1 MYKYFPRIIGMFLTI
16 LSVIWLSSITV
27 FAYSDDELCNMALQY
42 YVNKTGYTPGHV
54 NIDTN
59 GVIHLYDIV
68 GNHTATCDWYSV
80 DRNTGIG
87 TNMLN
92 EPIDLSPY
100 APVQTPAPSES
111 VTAPSEDN
119 IPPKV
124 TNPPENDIKPTEIAF
139 DEGKKIEINWGWDLF
154 DQDALEYSNDLAIS
168 ASVLNQMAESSQDD
182 VESCLGMIGLENI
195 SSQNYSADW
204 SWEECKLGI
213 TFASCKTSFDGIEKI
228 IITMTIEDLPGYR
241 NLMADI
247 ATQIDGASRA
257 EDIVA
262 DELTNYLSKTADFYS
277 CDLNRDNTILF
288 ASGHG
293 FGGAVA
299 GMLSD
304 SLQEYTSSENT
315 FIYTFGT
322 TNYIPE
328 DNKGESYGNIHN
340 IINAG
345 DLTPFLPTGYTH
357 YGEDWYIDI
366 ANEEENASVE
376 NHAVSTYLECLL
388 DNAPSNTIP
397 DADNIYALSS
407 IQGAVDI
414 QILDNKDA
422 SLGEIKSQTIT
433 PSEDC
438 QVFILTDSDKNYIY
452 APIGSTYRLSIK
464 GTGDSIM
471 SFTQQT
477 VDVCSG
483 EILEVKTFNN
493 VKLANGKELSAN
505 ITTEAPV
512 SEVQLFVLDNDN
524 TKIAEVLEDGTEEL
538 LVQETTASETSAQ
551 PQPQP
556 IGTIIAIVLVIVAAI
571 LLIIGIIAFRRS
583 QIDPQKSKLGKIMI
597 IVSIITL
604 VFALILVKILQE
616 DSPGEQQIPEQ
627 NVQVP
632 AEEDASEEATSESSL
647 EDYLADG
654 EKYLKEKDYQQA
666 ETAFEEAIELDSKC
680 IEAYQ
685 GLVEVY
691 QGTEDNEHLEKVYKD
706 AVAMINDECMANG
719 KISEDWEKFYSTTI
733 EYFEQQNDKEY
744 VLTLITDLQKL
755 TSNEDVIRALNQKKE
770 NYRRSERY
778 EAYYQLILE
787 YQEKYGECELIEDG
801 YESYLKGLCFAKL
814 LDFNQ
819 DGDEEL
825 IIAYFDPA
833 RAEAFY
839 DHELEIWDYLDGE
852 LRQVYSDRT
861 MIGSQIYSNVG
872 IANFDGRYAI
882 LAGRTGMP
890 KRIFVWEYTSS
901 QFEQTQAVIA
911 DNNAQSTINGATA
924 SLAEAMTVADNI
936 LNQTTLYHLVYLEE
950 DNKQALTELQ
960 NTISTLQ
967 DFLDTTTQP

>member
-1 MYKYFPRIIGMFLTI
+1 MHKYFPRIIGMFLTI
-16 LSVIWLSSITV
+16 LSLIWLSSITV

-54 NIDTN
+54 DIGTN
-59 GVIHLYDIV
+59 GVIHLYDV
-68 GNHTATCDWYSV
+68 VTNHTATCDWYYV

-100 APVQTPAPSES
+100 APVQTPAPSEP

-124 TNPPENDIKPTEIAF
+124 TDPPENDMRPIQITSST
-139 DEGKKIEINWGWDLF
+139 DDVEINWGWDLF

-195 SSQNYSADW
+195 SSQNYSTNW

-213 TFASCKTSFDGIEKI
+213 TFASCKTSFDGIEKLIITI
-228 IITMTIEDLPGYR
+228 IIKDLPDYH
-241 NLMADI
+241 NLMTDI
-247 ATQIDGASRA
+247 ATQIDGASHVK
-257 EDIVA
+257 DIVV
-262 DELTNYLSKTADFYS
+262 DELTNYLSKTADFYG

-304 SLQEYTSSENT
+304 SLQEYASSENT

-328 DNKGESYGNIHN
+328 DDKGESYGNIHN
-340 IINAG
+340 IINTG
-345 DLTPFLPTGYTH
+345 DLVSILPIGYTH
-357 YGEDWYIDI
+357 YGENWYIDK
-366 ANEEENASVE
+366 ANSGDNTNVSLE
-376 NHAVSTYLECLL
+376 NHSISTYLECLL
-388 DNAPSNTIP
+388 NTAPSNTIP
-397 DADNIYALSS
+397 DTDNIYALSS

-414 QILDNKDA
+414 QILDSKETL
-422 SLGEIKSQTIT
+422 LGEIKSQTIT

-438 QVFILTDSDKNYIY
+438 QAFILTDGDKNYIY
-452 APIGSTYRLSIK
+452 APMESTYRLSIK
-464 GTGDSIM
+464 GTGNSIM
-471 SFTQQT
+471 SYTQQT
-477 VDVCSG
+477 VDACSG
-483 EILEVKTFNN
+483 EILEEKTFSN

-505 ITTEAPV
+505 ITAEAPV

-538 LVQETTASETSAQ
+538 LVQETTASETPAQ
-551 PQPQP
+551 SRP
-556 IGTIIAIVLVIVAAI
+556 IGVIIAIVLVIVAAI
-571 LLIIGIIAFRRS
+571 LFTIGIIALRQA

-604 VFALILVKILQE
+604 VFTLILVRILRE
-616 DSPGEQQIPEQ
+616 DSQGEQQIPEQ

-632 AEEDASEEATSESSL
+632 TEEDASEEATSEPSL
-647 EDYLADG
+647 EDYLVDG

-666 ETAFEEAIELDSKC
+666 ETAFEEAIKLDSKC

-691 QGTEDNEHLEKVYKD
+691 RGTEDNEHLEKVYKD

-755 TSNEDVIRALNQKKE
+755 TSNEDVISALNQKKE

-861 MIGSQIYSNVG
+861 MIGSQICSNVG
-872 IANFDGRYAI
+872 IANFDGQYAI

-924 SLAEAMTVADNI
+924 SLAEAMAVADNI

>member
-1 MYKYFPRIIGMFLTI
+1 MHKYFPRIIGMFLTI
-16 LSVIWLSSITV
+16 LSLIWLSSITV

-54 NIDTN
+54 DIGTN
-59 GVIHLYDIV
+59 GVIHLYDV
-68 GNHTATCDWYSV
+68 VTNHTATCDWYYV
-80 DRNTGIG
+80 DRDTGIG

-100 APVQTPAPSES
+100 APVQTPAPSEP

-124 TNPPENDIKPTEIAF
+124 TDPPENDIRPIQITSST
-139 DEGKKIEINWGWDLF
+139 DDVEINWGWDLF

-213 TFASCKTSFDGIEKI
+213 TFASCKTTFGGIEKI
-228 IITMTIEDLPGYR
+228 IITVTIKDLPDYR

-262 DELTNYLSKTADFYS
+262 DELTNYLAKTADFYG

-288 ASGHG
+288 ASGYG
-293 FGGAVA
+293 FGGAIA

-304 SLQEYTSSENT
+304 SLQEYASSENT

-322 TNYIPE
+322 INYIPE
-328 DNKGESYGNIHN
+328 DDKGESYGNIHN
-340 IINAG
+340 IINTG
-345 DLTPFLPTGYTH
+345 DLVSILPIGYTH
-357 YGEDWYIDI
+357 YGENWYIDK
-366 ANEEENASVE
+366 ANSGDNTNVSLE
-376 NHAVSTYLECLL
+376 NHSISTYLECLL
-388 DNAPSNTIP
+388 NTAPSNTIP
-397 DADNIYALSS
+397 DTDNIYALSS

-414 QILDNKDA
+414 QILDSKETL
-422 SLGEIKSQTIT
+422 LGEIKSQTIT

-438 QVFILTDSDKNYIY
+438 QAFILTDSDKNYIY
-452 APIGSTYRLSIK
+452 APMESTYRLSIK

-471 SFTQQT
+471 SYTQQT
-477 VDVCSG
+477 VDACSR
-483 EILEVKTFNN
+483 EILEEKTFSN
-493 VKLANGKELSAN
+493 VNLANGKELSAN
-505 ITTEAPV
+505 ITAEAPV

-538 LVQETTASETSAQ
+538 LVQETTASEASAQ
-551 PQPQP
+551 SRP
-556 IGTIIAIVLVIVAAI
+556 IGTIIAIVLVIVAAM
-571 LLIIGIIAFRRS
+571 LFIIGIIALRQA

-604 VFALILVKILQE
+604 VFTLILVKILQE

-627 NVQVP
+627 SVQVP
-632 AEEDASEEATSESSL
+632 AEEDASEEATSEPSL
-647 EDYLADG
+647 EDYLVDG

-666 ETAFEEAIELDSKC
+666 ETAFEEAIKLDPKC

-691 QGTEDNEHLEKVYKD
+691 RGTEDNEHLEKVYKD

-861 MIGSQIYSNVG
+861 MIGSQICSNVG
-872 IANFDGRYAI
+872 IANFDGQYAI

-924 SLAEAMTVADNI
+924 SLAEAMAVADNI

>member
-1 MYKYFPRIIGMFLTI
+1 MHKYFPRIIGTFLTV

-54 NIDTN
+54 DIGTN
-59 GVIHLYDIV
+59 GVIHLYDV
-68 GNHTATCDWYSV
+68 VTNHTATCDWYYV
-80 DRNTGIG
+80 DRDTGIG

-124 TNPPENDIKPTEIAF
+124 TDPPENDIRPIQITSST
-139 DEGKKIEINWGWDLF
+139 DDVEINWGWDLF

-195 SSQNYSADW
+195 SSQNYSTNW

-213 TFASCKTSFDGIEKI
+213 TFASCKTSFDGIEKLIITI
-228 IITMTIEDLPGYR
+228 IIKDLPDYH
-241 NLMADI
+241 NLMTDI
-247 ATQIDGASRA
+247 ATQIDGASHVK
-257 EDIVA
+257 DIVV
-262 DELTNYLSKTADFYS
+262 DELTNYLSKTADFYG

-304 SLQEYTSSENT
+304 SLQEYASSENT

-328 DNKGESYGNIHN
+328 DDKGESYGNIHN
-340 IINAG
+340 IINTG
-345 DLTPFLPTGYTH
+345 DLVSILPIGYTH
-357 YGEDWYIDI
+357 YGENWYIDK
-366 ANEEENASVE
+366 ANSGDNTNVSLE
-376 NHAVSTYLECLL
+376 NHSISTYLECLL
-388 DNAPSNTIP
+388 NTAPSNTIP
-397 DADNIYALSS
+397 DTDNIYALSS

-414 QILDNKDA
+414 QILDSKETL
-422 SLGEIKSQTIT
+422 LGEIKSQTIT

-438 QVFILTDSDKNYIY
+438 QAFILTDGDKNYIY
-452 APIGSTYRLSIK
+452 APMESTYRLSIK
-464 GTGDSIM
+464 GTGNSIM
-471 SFTQQT
+471 SYTQQT
-477 VDVCSG
+477 VDACSG
-483 EILEVKTFNN
+483 EILEEKTFSN

-505 ITTEAPV
+505 ITAEAPV

-538 LVQETTASETSAQ
+538 LVQETTASETPAQ
-551 PQPQP
+551 SRP
-556 IGTIIAIVLVIVAAI
+556 IGVIIAIVLVIVAAI
-571 LLIIGIIAFRRS
+571 LFTIGIIALRQA

-604 VFALILVKILQE
+604 VFTLILVRILRE
-616 DSPGEQQIPEQ
+616 DSQGEQQIPEQ

-632 AEEDASEEATSESSL
+632 TEEDASEEATSEPSL
-647 EDYLADG
+647 EDYLVDG

-666 ETAFEEAIELDSKC
+666 ETAFEEAIKLDSKC

-691 QGTEDNEHLEKVYKD
+691 RGTEDNEHLEKVYKD

-755 TSNEDVIRALNQKKE
+755 TSNEDVISALNQKKE

-861 MIGSQIYSNVG
+861 MIGSQICSNVG
-872 IANFDGRYAI
+872 IANFDGQYAI

-924 SLAEAMTVADNI
+924 SLAEAMAVADNI

>member
-1 MYKYFPRIIGMFLTI
+1 MHKYFPRIIGMFLTI
-16 LSVIWLSSITV
+16 LSLIWLSSITV

-54 NIDTN
+54 DIGTN
-59 GVIHLYDIV
+59 GVIHLYDV
-68 GNHTATCDWYSV
+68 VTNHTATCDWYYV
-80 DRNTGIG
+80 DRDTGIG

-100 APVQTPAPSES
+100 APVQTPAPSEP

-124 TNPPENDIKPTEIAF
+124 TDPPENDIRPIQITSST
-139 DEGKKIEINWGWDLF
+139 DDVEINWGWDLF

-213 TFASCKTSFDGIEKI
+213 TFASCKTTFGGIEKI
-228 IITMTIEDLPGYR
+228 IITVTIKDLPDYR

-262 DELTNYLSKTADFYS
+262 DELTNYLAKTADFYG

-288 ASGHG
+288 ASGYG
-293 FGGAVA
+293 FGGAIA

-304 SLQEYTSSENT
+304 SLQEYASSENT

-322 TNYIPE
+322 INYIPE
-328 DNKGESYGNIHN
+328 DDKGESYGNIHN
-340 IINAG
+340 IINTG
-345 DLTPFLPTGYTH
+345 DLVSILPIGYTH
-357 YGEDWYIDI
+357 YGENWYIDK
-366 ANEEENASVE
+366 ANSGDNTNVSLE
-376 NHAVSTYLECLL
+376 NHSISTYLECLL
-388 DNAPSNTIP
+388 NTAPSNTIP
-397 DADNIYALSS
+397 DTDNIYALSS

-414 QILDNKDA
+414 QILDSKETL
-422 SLGEIKSQTIT
+422 LGEIKSQTIT

-438 QVFILTDSDKNYIY
+438 QAFILTDSDKNYIY
-452 APIGSTYRLSIK
+452 APMESTYRLSIK

-471 SFTQQT
+471 SYTQQT
-477 VDVCSG
+477 VDACSR
-483 EILEVKTFNN
+483 EILEEKTFSN

-505 ITTEAPV
+505 ITAEAPV

-538 LVQETTASETSAQ
+538 LVQETTASEASAQ
-551 PQPQP
+551 SRP
-556 IGTIIAIVLVIVAAI
+556 IGTIIAIVLVIVAAM
-571 LLIIGIIAFRRS
+571 LFIIGIIALRQA

-604 VFALILVKILQE
+604 VFTLILVKILQE

-627 NVQVP
+627 SVQVP
-632 AEEDASEEATSESSL
+632 AEEDASEEATSEPSL
-647 EDYLADG
+647 EDYLVDG

-666 ETAFEEAIELDSKC
+666 ETAFEEAIKLDSKC

-691 QGTEDNEHLEKVYKD
+691 RGTEDNEHLEKVYKD

-861 MIGSQIYSNVG
+861 MIGSQICSNVG
-872 IANFDGRYAI
+872 IANFDGQYAI

-924 SLAEAMTVADNI
+924 SLAEAMAVADNI

>member
-1 MYKYFPRIIGMFLTI
+1 MHKYFPRIIGMFLTI
-16 LSVIWLSSITV
+16 LSLIWLSSITV

-54 NIDTN
+54 DIGTN
-59 GVIHLYDIV
+59 GVIHLYDV
-68 GNHTATCDWYSV
+68 VTNHTATCDWYYV

-100 APVQTPAPSES
+100 APVQTPAPSEP

-124 TNPPENDIKPTEIAF
+124 TDPPENDMRPIQITSST
-139 DEGKKIEINWGWDLF
+139 DDVEINWGWDLF

-204 SWEECKLGI
+204 SWEECRLGI
-213 TFASCKTSFDGIEKI
+213 TFASCKTSFDGIEKN
-228 IITMTIEDLPGYR
+228 IITMIIKDLPDYC

-247 ATQIDGASRA
+247 ATQIDGVSHAK
-257 EDIVA
+257 DIVV
-262 DELTNYLSKTADFYS
+262 DELTDYLSKTADFYG

-304 SLQEYTSSENT
+304 SLQEYASSENT

-322 TNYIPE
+322 INYIPE
-328 DNKGESYGNIHN
+328 DDKGESYGNIHN

-345 DLTPFLPTGYTH
+345 DLVSILPIGYTH
-357 YGEDWYIDI
+357 YGEDWYIGK
-366 ANEEENASVE
+366 ANSGDNTNISLE
-376 NHAVSTYLECLL
+376 NHSISTYLEYLL
-388 DNAPSNTIP
+388 DNPPSSTMPDDDNT
-397 DADNIYALSS
+397 YVLSS
-407 IQGAVDI
+407 IQGAADI
-414 QILDNKDA
+414 QILDNKETL
-422 SLGEIKSQTIT
+422 LGEIKSQTIT

-452 APIGSTYRLSIK
+452 APMGSTYRLSIK

-483 EILEVKTFNN
+483 EILEEKTFSN
-493 VKLANGKELSAN
+493 VKLANGKEVSAN
-505 ITTEAPV
+505 ITAEAPV

-538 LVQETTASETSAQ
+538 LVQETTASEASAQ
-551 PQPQP
+551 SRP
-556 IGTIIAIVLVIVAAI
+556 IGTIIAIVLVIVAAM
-571 LLIIGIIAFRRS
+571 LFIIGIIALRQARINS
-583 QIDPQKSKLGKIMI
+583 QKSKLGKIMI

-627 NVQVP
+627 SVQVP
-632 AEEDASEEATSESSL
+632 AEEDASEEATSEPSL
-647 EDYLADG
+647 EDYLVDG

-861 MIGSQIYSNVG
+861 MIGSQICSNVG
-872 IANFDGRYAI
+872 IANFDGQYAI

-924 SLAEAMTVADNI
+924 SLAEAMAVADNI

>member
-1 MYKYFPRIIGMFLTI
+1 MHKYFPRIIGMFLTI
-16 LSVIWLSSITV
+16 LSLIWLSSITV

-42 YVNKTGYTPGHV
+42 YVDKTGYTPGHV

-68 GNHTATCDWYSV
+68 GNHTATCDWYYV

-100 APVQTPAPSES
+100 APVQTPAPSEP
-111 VTAPSEDN
+111 VTVPSEDN

-124 TNPPENDIKPTEIAF
+124 TDPPENDIKPIQITSST
-139 DEGKKIEINWGWDLF
+139 DDVEINWGWDLF

-213 TFASCKTSFDGIEKI
+213 TFASCKTSFDGVEKI
-228 IITMTIEDLPGYR
+228 IITMTIKDLPDYR
-241 NLMADI
+241 KLMVDI

-257 EDIVA
+257 KDIVV
-262 DELTNYLSKTADFYS
+262 DELTDYLSKTADFYG

-304 SLQEYTSSENT
+304 SLQEYASSENT

-328 DNKGESYGNIHN
+328 DHKGESYGNIHN

-345 DLTPFLPTGYTH
+345 DLVSILPIGYTH
-357 YGEDWYIDI
+357 YGENWYIDK
-366 ANEEENASVE
+366 ANSGDNTNVSLE
-376 NHAVSTYLECLL
+376 NHSIFTYLECLL
-388 DNAPSNTIP
+388 DTAPSNTIP
-397 DADNIYALSS
+397 DTDNIYSLSS

-414 QILDNKDA
+414 QILDNKETL
-422 SLGEIKSQTIT
+422 LGEIKSQTIT

-438 QVFILTDSDKNYIY
+438 QVFILADSDKNYIY
-452 APIGSTYRLSIK
+452 APMGSTYRLSIK

-483 EILEVKTFNN
+483 EILEEKTFSN

-505 ITTEAPV
+505 ITAEAPV

-524 TKIAEVLEDGTEEL
+524 TKIAELLEDGTEEL
-538 LVQETTASETSAQ
+538 LVQETTASVTSAQ
-551 PQPQP
+551 SRP
-556 IGTIIAIVLVIVAAI
+556 IGVIIAIVLVIVAAI
-571 LLIIGIIAFRRS
+571 LFIIGIIALRQA

-616 DSPGEQQIPEQ
+616 DSSDEQQIPEQ

-632 AEEDASEEATSESSL
+632 TEEDASEEAMSKLSL

-666 ETAFEEAIELDSKC
+666 ETAFEEAIKLDSKC
-680 IEAYQ
+680 ISAYC
-685 GLVEVY
+685 GLIEVY
-691 QGTEDNEHLEKVYKD
+691 QDTADSVQIAKTYKD
-706 AVAMINDECMANG
+706 AIAIVNDEYTASG
-719 KISEDWEKFYSTTI
+719 KLSEESEEFYKAAV

-744 VLTLITDLQKL
+744 VLMLIDDFLNI
-755 TSNEDVIRALNQKKE
+755 SNDDGIKNELEQKKE
-770 NYRRSERY
+770 NYKRSERY

-787 YQEKYGECELIEDG
+787 YQEKYGACNLIEDG

-825 IIAYFDPA
+825 IIAYFDPT

-861 MIGSQIYSNVG
+861 MIGSQICSNVG

>member
-1 MYKYFPRIIGMFLTI
+1 MHKYFPRIIGMFLTI
-16 LSVIWLSSITV
+16 LSLIWLSSITV

-100 APVQTPAPSES
+100 APVQAPAPSEP
-111 VTAPSEDN
+111 VTVPSEDN

-154 DQDALEYSNDLAIS
+154 KQNVLEYNNDLAIS
-168 ASVLNQMAESSQDD
+168 ALTLGQMAETSQEDMK
-182 VESCLGMIGLENI
+182 SCLELLGLENI
-195 SSQNYSADW
+195 SSQNYSTNW
-204 SWEECKLGI
+204 SWEECRLGI

-228 IITMTIEDLPGYR
+228 IITMTMEDLPDYR
-241 NLMADI
+241 NLMTDI
-247 ATQIDGASRA
+247 ATQIDGASHA
-257 EDIVA
+257 KDIVV
-262 DELTNYLSKTADFYS
+262 DELTNYLSKTADFYG

-304 SLQEYTSSENT
+304 SLQEYASSENT

-328 DNKGESYGNIHN
+328 DGKGESCGNIHN

-345 DLTPFLPTGYTH
+345 DLVSILPIGYTH
-357 YGEDWYIDI
+357 YGEDWYIGK
-366 ANEEENASVE
+366 ANSGDNTNVSLE

-388 DNAPSNTIP
+388 DTAPSNTIP
-397 DADNIYALSS
+397 DTGNIYALSS

-414 QILDNKDA
+414 QILDSKETL
-422 SLGEIKSQTIT
+422 LGEIKSQTIT

-438 QVFILTDSDKNYIY
+438 QAFILTNSDKNYIY
-452 APIGSTYRLSIK
+452 APMESTYRLSIK

-471 SFTQQT
+471 SYTQQT
-477 VDVCSG
+477 VDACSG
-483 EILEVKTFNN
+483 EILEEKTFSN
-493 VKLANGKELSAN
+493 VKLANGKEVSAN
-505 ITTEAPV
+505 ITAEAPV

-538 LVQETTASETSAQ
+538 LVQETTASETPAQ
-551 PQPQP
+551 SRP
-556 IGTIIAIVLVIVAAI
+556 IGVIIAIVLVIVAAI
-571 LLIIGIIAFRRS
+571 LFTIGIIALRQT

-604 VFALILVKILQE
+604 VFALILVRILRE

-627 NVQVP
+627 SVQVP
-632 AEEDASEEATSESSL
+632 AEEDASEETTSEPSL

-666 ETAFEEAIELDSKC
+666 ETAFEEAIKLDSKC
-680 IEAYQ
+680 IKAYQ

-691 QGTEDNEHLEKVYKD
+691 RGAEDNEHLTKVYKD
-706 AVAMINDECMANG
+706 AIAMINDECMANG

-733 EYFEQQNDKEY
+733 EYFEQQNNKEY
-744 VLTLITDLQKL
+744 ALTLITDLQKL
-755 TSNEDVIRALNQKKE
+755 TSSEDVISALNQKKE

-861 MIGSQIYSNVG
+861 MIGSQICSNVG

>member
-1 MYKYFPRIIGMFLTI
+1 MHKYFPRIIGMFLTI
-16 LSVIWLSSITV
+16 LSLIWLSSITV

-54 NIDTN
+54 DIGTN
-59 GVIHLYDIV
+59 GVIHLYDV
-68 GNHTATCDWYSV
+68 VTNHTATCDWYYV

-100 APVQTPAPSES
+100 APVQTPAPSEP

-124 TNPPENDIKPTEIAF
+124 TDPPENDMRPIQITSST
-139 DEGKKIEINWGWDLF
+139 DDVEINWGWDLF

-204 SWEECKLGI
+204 LWEECKLGI
-213 TFASCKTSFDGIEKI
+213 TFASCKTTFDGIEKI
-228 IITMTIEDLPGYR
+228 IITMTIEDLPDYR

-247 ATQIDGASRA
+247 ATQIDGASHA
-257 EDIVA
+257 KDIVV
-262 DELTNYLSKTADFYS
+262 DELTNYLSKTADFYG
-277 CDLNRDNTILF
+277 CDLNRDNTIFF
-288 ASGHG
+288 ASGYG

-304 SLQEYTSSENT
+304 SLQEYASPENT

-328 DNKGESYGNIHN
+328 DDRGESYGNIHN
-340 IINAG
+340 IINTG
-345 DLTPFLPTGYTH
+345 DLVSILPIGYTH
-357 YGEDWYIDI
+357 YGENWYIDK
-366 ANEEENASVE
+366 ANSGDNTNVSLE
-376 NHAVSTYLECLL
+376 NHSISTYLECLL
-388 DNAPSNTIP
+388 DTAPSNTIP
-397 DADNIYALSS
+397 DTGNIYALSS

-414 QILDNKDA
+414 QILDSKETL
-422 SLGEIKSQTIT
+422 LGEIKSQTIT

-483 EILEVKTFNN
+483 EILEEKAFSN

-505 ITTEAPV
+505 ITAETPV
-512 SEVQLFVLDNDN
+512 SEVQLFVLDDDN

-538 LVQETTASETSAQ
+538 LVQETNVSETSAQ
-551 PQPQP
+551 SQP

-571 LLIIGIIAFRRS
+571 LLIIGIIALRQA

-604 VFALILVKILQE
+604 VFTLILVRILRE
-616 DSPGEQQIPEQ
+616 DSQGEQQIPEQ

-632 AEEDASEEATSESSL
+632 TEEDASEEATSEPSL

-666 ETAFEEAIELDSKC
+666 EMVFEEAIKLEAGC
-680 IEAYQ
+680 IEAYR
-685 GLVEVY
+685 GLIEVY
-691 QGTEDNEHLEKVYKD
+691 LGTEDSEQIATTYKT
-706 AVAMINDECMANG
+706 AITIINDMGIANG
-719 KISEDWEKFYSTTI
+719 KLPAESEEFYSMAI
-733 EYFEQQNDKEY
+733 EYFEEQNDSEY
-744 VLTLITDLQKL
+744 VLTLIDDLLELSSDTDVK
-755 TSNEDVIRALNQKKE
+755 TALEQKKQ
-770 NYRRSERY
+770 NYQRLERY

-861 MIGSQIYSNVG
+861 MIGSQICSNVG

-901 QFEQTQAVIA
+901 QFEQTQAVVA
-911 DNNAQSTINGATA
+911 DNNAACTINGATT
-924 SLAEAMTVADNI
+924 SLSEAMAAADGI
-936 LNQTTLYHLVYLEE
+936 LDKTTLYHLVYPDE
-950 DNKQALTELQ
+950 DGRQALTELQ
-960 NTISTLQ
+960 NTISILQ
-967 DFLDTTTQP
+967 NAGETTP

>member
-1 MYKYFPRIIGMFLTI
+1 MHKYFPRIIGMFLTI
-16 LSVIWLSSITV
+16 LSLIWLSSITV

-54 NIDTN
+54 DIGTN
-59 GVIHLYDIV
+59 GVIHLYDV
-68 GNHTATCDWYSV
+68 VTNHTATCDWYYV
-80 DRNTGIG
+80 DRDTGIG

-100 APVQTPAPSES
+100 APVQTPAPSEP

-124 TNPPENDIKPTEIAF
+124 TDPPENDIRPIQITSST
-139 DEGKKIEINWGWDLF
+139 DDVEINWGWDLF

-228 IITMTIEDLPGYR
+228 IITMTIKDLPDYR

-257 EDIVA
+257 KDIVA
-262 DELTNYLSKTADFYS
+262 DELTNYLSKTADFYG

-288 ASGHG
+288 ASGYG
-293 FGGAVA
+293 FGGAIA

-304 SLQEYTSSENT
+304 SLQEYASSENT

-322 TNYIPE
+322 INYIPE
-328 DNKGESYGNIHN
+328 DDKGESYGNIHN
-340 IINAG
+340 IINTG
-345 DLTPFLPTGYTH
+345 DLVSILPIGYTH
-357 YGEDWYIDI
+357 YGENWYIDK
-366 ANEEENASVE
+366 ANSGDNTNVSLE
-376 NHAVSTYLECLL
+376 NHSISTYLECLL
-388 DNAPSNTIP
+388 NTAPSNTIP
-397 DADNIYALSS
+397 DTDNIYALSS

-414 QILDNKDA
+414 QILDSKETL
-422 SLGEIKSQTIT
+422 LGEIKSQTIT

-438 QVFILTDSDKNYIY
+438 QAFILTDGDKNYIY
-452 APIGSTYRLSIK
+452 APMESTYRLSIK
-464 GTGDSIM
+464 GTGNSIM
-471 SFTQQT
+471 SYTQQT
-477 VDVCSG
+477 VDACSG
-483 EILEVKTFNN
+483 EILEEKTFSN

-505 ITTEAPV
+505 ITAEAPV

-538 LVQETTASETSAQ
+538 LVQETTASEASAQ
-551 PQPQP
+551 SRP
-556 IGTIIAIVLVIVAAI
+556 IGTIIAIILVIVAAM
-571 LLIIGIIAFRRS
+571 LFIIGIIALRQA

-604 VFALILVKILQE
+604 VFTLILVKILQE

-627 NVQVP
+627 SVQVP
-632 AEEDASEEATSESSL
+632 AEEDASEEATSEPSL
-647 EDYLADG
+647 EDYLVDG

-666 ETAFEEAIELDSKC
+666 ETAFEEAIKLDSKC

-691 QGTEDNEHLEKVYKD
+691 RGTEDNEHLEKVYKD

-755 TSNEDVIRALNQKKE
+755 TSNEDVISALNQKKE

-778 EAYYQLILE
+778 EAYYQLILDC
-787 YQEKYGECELIEDG
+787 QEKYGEGVIIQSG
-801 YESYLKGLCFAKL
+801 YETYMNGLCFAKL

-819 DGDEEL
+819 DGNDEL
-825 IIAYFDPA
+825 IVAYFDPT

-839 DHELEIWDYLDGE
+839 DHELEVWDYLEGK
-852 LRQVYSDRT
+852 LKQVYSGRT
-861 MIGSQIYSNVG
+861 MIGSQACSNIG

-890 KRIFVWEYTSS
+890 KRIFVWEYTGS
-901 QFEQTQAVIA
+901 QFEQTQTAIA
-911 DNNAQSTINGATA
+911 DNNAACTINGVTT
-924 SLAEAMTVADNI
+924 SLAEAMAAADGI
-936 LNQTTLYHLVYLEE
+936 LDKTTLYHLVYPDE
-950 DNKQALTELQ
+950 DGRQALTELQ
-960 NTISTLQ
+960 NTIGILQ
-967 DFLDTTTQP
+967 NAGETTP

>member
-1 MYKYFPRIIGMFLTI
+1 MHKYFPRIIGTFLTV

-54 NIDTN
+54 DIGTN
-59 GVIHLYDIV
+59 GVIHLYDV
-68 GNHTATCDWYSV
+68 VTNHTATCDWYYV
-80 DRNTGIG
+80 DRDTGIG

-124 TNPPENDIKPTEIAF
+124 TDPPENDIRPIQITSST
-139 DEGKKIEINWGWDLF
+139 DDVEINWGWDLF

-195 SSQNYSADW
+195 SSQNYSTNW

-213 TFASCKTSFDGIEKI
+213 TFASCKTSFDGIEKLIITI
-228 IITMTIEDLPGYR
+228 IIKDLPDYH
-241 NLMADI
+241 NLMTDI
-247 ATQIDGASRA
+247 ATQIDGASHVK
-257 EDIVA
+257 DIVV
-262 DELTNYLSKTADFYS
+262 DELTNYLSKTADFYG

-304 SLQEYTSSENT
+304 SLQEYASSENT

-328 DNKGESYGNIHN
+328 DDKGESYGNIHN
-340 IINAG
+340 IINTG
-345 DLTPFLPTGYTH
+345 DLVSILPIGYTH
-357 YGEDWYIDI
+357 YGENWYIDK
-366 ANEEENASVE
+366 ANSGDNTNVSLE
-376 NHAVSTYLECLL
+376 NHSISTYLECLL
-388 DNAPSNTIP
+388 NTAPSNTIP
-397 DADNIYALSS
+397 DTDNIYALSS

-414 QILDNKDA
+414 QILDSKETL
-422 SLGEIKSQTIT
+422 LGEIKSQTIT

-438 QVFILTDSDKNYIY
+438 QAFILTDGDKNYIY
-452 APIGSTYRLSIK
+452 APMESTYRLSIK
-464 GTGDSIM
+464 GTGNSIM
-471 SFTQQT
+471 SYTQQT
-477 VDVCSG
+477 VDACSG
-483 EILEVKTFNN
+483 EILEEKTFSN

-505 ITTEAPV
+505 ITAEAPV

-538 LVQETTASETSAQ
+538 LVQETTASETPAQ
-551 PQPQP
+551 SRP
-556 IGTIIAIVLVIVAAI
+556 IGVIIAIVLVIVAAI
-571 LLIIGIIAFRRS
+571 LFTIGIIALRQA

-604 VFALILVKILQE
+604 VFTLILVRILRE
-616 DSPGEQQIPEQ
+616 DSQGEQQIPEQ

-632 AEEDASEEATSESSL
+632 TEEDASEEATSEPSL
-647 EDYLADG
+647 EDYLVDG

-666 ETAFEEAIELDSKC
+666 ETAFEEAIKLDSKC

-691 QGTEDNEHLEKVYKD
+691 RGTEDNEHLEKVYKD

-733 EYFEQQNDKEY
+733 EYFEQQNNKEY
-744 VLTLITDLQKL
+744 ALTLITDLQKL
-755 TSNEDVIRALNQKKE
+755 TSNEDVISALNQKKE

-861 MIGSQIYSNVG
+861 MIGSQICSNVG
-872 IANFDGRYAI
+872 IANFDGQYAI

-924 SLAEAMTVADNI
+924 SLAEAMAVADNI

>member
-1 MYKYFPRIIGMFLTI
+1 MHKYFPRIIGMFLTI
-16 LSVIWLSSITV
+16 LSLIWLSSITV

-54 NIDTN
+54 DIGTN
-59 GVIHLYDIV
+59 GVIHLYDV
-68 GNHTATCDWYSV
+68 VTNHTATCDWYYV

-100 APVQTPAPSES
+100 APVQTPAPSEP

-124 TNPPENDIKPTEIAF
+124 TDPPENDMRPIQITSST
-139 DEGKKIEINWGWDLF
+139 DDVEINWGWDLF

-204 SWEECKLGI
+204 SWEECRLGI
-213 TFASCKTSFDGIEKI
+213 TFASCKTSFDGIEKN
-228 IITMTIEDLPGYR
+228 IITMIIKDLPDYC

-247 ATQIDGASRA
+247 ATQIDGVSHAK
-257 EDIVA
+257 DIVV
-262 DELTNYLSKTADFYS
+262 DELTDYLSKTADFYG

-288 ASGHG
+288 ASGYG
-293 FGGAVA
+293 FGGAIA

-304 SLQEYTSSENT
+304 SLQEYASSENT

-322 TNYIPE
+322 INYIPE
-328 DNKGESYGNIHN
+328 DDKGESYGNIHN
-340 IINAG
+340 IINTG
-345 DLTPFLPTGYTH
+345 DLVSILPIGYTH
-357 YGEDWYIDI
+357 YGENWYIDK
-366 ANEEENASVE
+366 ANSGDNTNVSLE
-376 NHAVSTYLECLL
+376 NHSISTYLECLL
-388 DNAPSNTIP
+388 NTAPSNTIP
-397 DADNIYALSS
+397 DTDNIYALSS

-414 QILDNKDA
+414 QILDNKETL
-422 SLGEIKSQTIT
+422 LGEIKSQTIT

-438 QVFILTDSDKNYIY
+438 QAFILTDSDKNYIY
-452 APIGSTYRLSIK
+452 APMESTYRLSIK

-483 EILEVKTFNN
+483 EILEEKTFSN

-505 ITTEAPV
+505 ITAEAPV

-524 TKIAEVLEDGTEEL
+524 TKIAEVFEDGTEEL
-538 LVQETTASETSAQ
+538 LVQETTASETPAQ
-551 PQPQP
+551 SRP
-556 IGTIIAIVLVIVAAI
+556 IGTIIAIVLVIVAAM
-571 LLIIGIIAFRRS
+571 LFIIGIIALRQAR
-583 QIDPQKSKLGKIMI
+583 IDSQKSKLGKIMI

-604 VFALILVKILQE
+604 VFALILVRILRE

-627 NVQVP
+627 SVQVP
-632 AEEDASEEATSESSL
+632 AEEDASEETTSEPSL

-666 ETAFEEAIELDSKC
+666 ETAFEEAIKLDSKC
-680 IEAYQ
+680 IKAYQ

-691 QGTEDNEHLEKVYKD
+691 RGAEDNEHLEKVYKD

-755 TSNEDVIRALNQKKE
+755 TSNEDVISALNQKKE

-861 MIGSQIYSNVG
+861 MIGSQICSNVG

>member
-1 MYKYFPRIIGMFLTI
+1 MHKYFPRIIGMFLTI
-16 LSVIWLSSITV
+16 LSLIWLSSITV

-54 NIDTN
+54 DIGTN
-59 GVIHLYDIV
+59 GVIHLYDV
-68 GNHTATCDWYSV
+68 VTNHTATCDWYYV
-80 DRNTGIG
+80 DRDTGIG

-100 APVQTPAPSES
+100 APVQTPAPSEP

-124 TNPPENDIKPTEIAF
+124 TDPPENDIRPIQITSST
-139 DEGKKIEINWGWDLF
+139 DDVEINWGWDLF

-228 IITMTIEDLPGYR
+228 IITMTIKDLPDYR

-257 EDIVA
+257 KDIVA
-262 DELTNYLSKTADFYS
+262 DELTNYLSKTADFYG

-288 ASGHG
+288 ASGYG
-293 FGGAVA
+293 FGGAIA

-304 SLQEYTSSENT
+304 SLQEYASPENT

-328 DNKGESYGNIHN
+328 DDKGESYGNIHN

-345 DLTPFLPTGYTH
+345 DLVSILPIGYTH

-366 ANEEENASVE
+366 ASEEENVSVE

-388 DNAPSNTIP
+388 DTAPSNTIP
-397 DADNIYALSS
+397 DTGNIYALSS

-414 QILDNKDA
+414 QILDSKETL
-422 SLGEIKSQTIT
+422 LGEIKSQTIT

-438 QVFILTDSDKNYIY
+438 QAFILTDSDKNYIY

-483 EILEVKTFNN
+483 EILEEKAFSN

-505 ITTEAPV
+505 ITAETPV
-512 SEVQLFVLDNDN
+512 SEVQLFVLDDDN

-538 LVQETTASETSAQ
+538 LVQETNVSETSAQ
-551 PQPQP
+551 SQP

-571 LLIIGIIAFRRS
+571 LLIIGIIALRQA

-604 VFALILVKILQE
+604 VFTLILVRILRE
-616 DSPGEQQIPEQ
+616 DSQGEQQIPEQ

-632 AEEDASEEATSESSL
+632 TEEDASEEATSEPSL

-666 ETAFEEAIELDSKC
+666 EMVFEEAIKLEAGC
-680 IEAYQ
+680 IEAYR
-685 GLVEVY
+685 GLIEVY
-691 QGTEDNEHLEKVYKD
+691 LGTEDSEQIVTTYKT
-706 AVAMINDECMANG
+706 AITIINDMGIANG
-719 KISEDWEKFYSTTI
+719 KLPAESEEFYSMAI
-733 EYFEQQNDKEY
+733 EYFEEQNDSEY
-744 VLTLITDLQKL
+744 VLTLIDDLLELSSDTDVK
-755 TSNEDVIRALNQKKE
+755 TALEQKKQ
-770 NYRRSERY
+770 NYQRLERY
-778 EAYYQLILE
+778 GAYYQLILDC
-787 YQEKYGECELIEDG
+787 QEKYGEGVIIQSG
-801 YESYLKGLCFAKL
+801 YETYMNGLCFAKL

-819 DGDEEL
+819 DGNDEL
-825 IIAYFDPA
+825 IVAYFDPT

-839 DHELEIWDYLDGE
+839 DHELEVWDYLEGK
-852 LRQVYSDRT
+852 LKQVYSGRT
-861 MIGSQIYSNVG
+861 MIGSQVCSNIG

-890 KRIFVWEYTSS
+890 KRIFVWEYTGS
-901 QFEQTQAVIA
+901 QFEQTQTAIA
-911 DNNAQSTINGATA
+911 DNNAACTINGVTT
-924 SLAEAMTVADNI
+924 SLAEAMAAADGI
-936 LNQTTLYHLVYLEE
+936 LDKTTLYHLVYPDE
-950 DNKQALTELQ
+950 DGRQALTELQ
-960 NTISTLQ
+960 NTIGILQ
-967 DFLDTTTQP
+967 NAGETTP

>member
-1 MYKYFPRIIGMFLTI
+1 MHKYFPRIIGMFLTI
-16 LSVIWLSSITV
+16 LSLIWLSSITV

-54 NIDTN
+54 DIGTN
-59 GVIHLYDIV
+59 GVIHLYDV
-68 GNHTATCDWYSV
+68 VTNHTATCDWYYV
-80 DRNTGIG
+80 DRDTGIG

-100 APVQTPAPSES
+100 APVQTPAPSEP

-124 TNPPENDIKPTEIAF
+124 TDPPENDIRPIQITSST
-139 DEGKKIEINWGWDLF
+139 DDVEINWGWDLF

-204 SWEECKLGI
+204 LWEECKLGI
-213 TFASCKTSFDGIEKI
+213 TFASCKTTFDGIEKI
-228 IITMTIEDLPGYR
+228 IITMTIEDLPDYR

-247 ATQIDGASRA
+247 ATQIDGASHA
-257 EDIVA
+257 KDIVV
-262 DELTNYLSKTADFYS
+262 DELTNYLSKTADFYG
-277 CDLNRDNTILF
+277 CDLNRDNTIFF
-288 ASGHG
+288 ASGYG

-304 SLQEYTSSENT
+304 SLQEYASPENT

-322 TNYIPE
+322 INYIPE
-328 DNKGESYGNIHN
+328 DDRGESYGNIHN
-340 IINAG
+340 IINTG
-345 DLTPFLPTGYTH
+345 DLVSILPIGYTH
-357 YGEDWYIDI
+357 YGENWYIDK
-366 ANEEENASVE
+366 ANSGDNTNVSLE
-376 NHAVSTYLECLL
+376 NHSISTYLECLL
-388 DNAPSNTIP
+388 NTAPSNTIP
-397 DADNIYALSS
+397 DTDNIYALSS

-414 QILDNKDA
+414 QILDSKETL
-422 SLGEIKSQTIT
+422 LGEIKSQTIT

-438 QVFILTDSDKNYIY
+438 QAFILTDSDKNYIY
-452 APIGSTYRLSIK
+452 APMESTYRLSIK

-471 SFTQQT
+471 SYTQQT
-477 VDVCSG
+477 VDACSG
-483 EILEVKTFNN
+483 EILEEKTFSN
-493 VKLANGKELSAN
+493 VKLANGKEVSAN
-505 ITTEAPV
+505 ITAEAPV

-538 LVQETTASETSAQ
+538 LVQETTASEASAQ
-551 PQPQP
+551 SRP
-556 IGTIIAIVLVIVAAI
+556 IGTIIAIVLVIVAAM
-571 LLIIGIIAFRRS
+571 LFIIGIIALRQA

-604 VFALILVKILQE
+604 VFTLILVKILQE

-627 NVQVP
+627 SVQVP
-632 AEEDASEEATSESSL
+632 AEEDASEEATSEPSL
-647 EDYLADG
+647 EDYLVDG

-666 ETAFEEAIELDSKC
+666 ETAFEEAIKLDSKC

-691 QGTEDNEHLEKVYKD
+691 RGTEDNEHLEKVYKD

-861 MIGSQIYSNVG
+861 MIGSQICSNVG
-872 IANFDGRYAI
+872 IANFDGQYAI

-924 SLAEAMTVADNI
+924 SLAEAMAVADNI